1 MVHGLCENEASSQIK
16 TSGTETKMEY
26 NDFIELATFINMW
39 DLADKEHQERS
50 RTEFR
55 QFMVA
60 MVDKGPEHLI
70 GIWRLYLKTRQLDDK
85 EMCGFEK

>member
-1 MVHGLCENEASSQIK
+1 
-16 TSGTETKMEY
+16 MEY
-26 NDFIELATFINMW
+26 NDFIQLATFINMW

-50 RTEFR
+50 RAEFR

-70 GIWRLYLKTRQLDDK
+70 GIWRMYLKTQQLD
-85 EMCGFEK
+85 EKSYEGYERAV

>member
-1 MVHGLCENEASSQIK
+1 
-16 TSGTETKMEY
+16 MEY

-50 RTEFR
+50 RSEFR

-60 MVDKGPEHLI
+60 MVDKGPDHLI
-70 GIWRLYLKTRQLDDK
+70 GIWRLYMKTLQLD
-85 EMCGFEK
+85 EKSYEEQYDTFIPRAGRQK